1 MRKVSVTLMA
11 LASFLVATPAM
22 AAVATANLVDPN
34 NIGSGITAGR
44 DIP

>member
-1 MRKVSVTLMA
+1 MRKLSVTHMA

-22 AAVATANLVDPN
+22 AADATADLVDPN
-34 NIGSGITAGR
+34 KHLGDHRGR